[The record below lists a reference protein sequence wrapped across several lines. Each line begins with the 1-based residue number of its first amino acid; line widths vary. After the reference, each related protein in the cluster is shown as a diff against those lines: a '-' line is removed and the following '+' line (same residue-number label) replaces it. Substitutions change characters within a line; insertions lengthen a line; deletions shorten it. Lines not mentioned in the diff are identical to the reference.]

1 MAAKSAELNRLALR
15 EAKALQTGAL
25 HSASPLWTRAP
36 RRDDQGRAYGDFMLL
51 IPGLKQQSAAGKQAC
66 LIEVQRCLKPYDD
79 SIVYVDLNI
88 KLSLLWVSHK
98 PQPGIAATL
107 IRTIQQALPHA
118 RVIAA
123 DFNIQ
128 PEPERPAQRNWLQ
141 FFGLRLKTTL
151 KRLR

>member
-1 MAAKSAELNRLALR
+1 VAAKSAELKNLARR
-15 EAKALQTGAL
+15 EAKVLQTGAL

-36 RRDDQGRAYGDFMLL
+36 KRDEQGIAYSDFMLL

-66 LIEVQRCLKPYDD
+66 LTGVQQCLKPFDD
-79 SIVYVDLNI
+79 IVVYVDLNI

-98 PQPGIAATL
+98 PLPGIAATL
-107 IRTIQQALPHA
+107 VQAIQQALPEA

-128 PEPERPAQRNWLQ
+128 PEPESQPQRGWLGL
-141 FFGLRLKTTL
+141 FGLRLKSGL

>member
-1 MAAKSAELNRLALR
+1 LR

-25 HSASPLWTRAP
+25 HSASPLWARAP
-36 RRDDQGRAYGDFMLL
+36 KRDEQGRAYGDFMCL

-66 LIEVQRCLKPYDD
+66 LIDVQHCLKPFGD
-79 SIVYVDLNI
+79 IVVFVDLNI
-88 KLSLLWVSHK
+88 RLSLLWVSHK

-107 IRTIQQALPHA
+107 VQAIQQAVPQA

-128 PEPERPAQRNWLQ
+128 PEPEKQLQHSWLGL
-141 FFGLRLKTTL
+141 FGLSLKTTL

>member
-1 MAAKSAELNRLALR
+1 VAATSVELKKLARR
-15 EAKALQTGAL
+15 EAKSLQISAL
-25 HSASPLWTRAP
+25 HSASPLWARAP
-36 RRDDQGRAYGDFMLL
+36 RRDEQGIAYADFMLL

-66 LIEVQRCLKPYDD
+66 LIEVQQCLKPFDD
-79 SIVYVDLNI
+79 IVVFVDLNI

-107 IRTIQQALPHA
+107 VQAIQQALPEA

-123 DFNIQ
+123 DFNTRPE
-128 PEPERPAQRNWLQ
+128 PEPERQRSWLSL
-141 FFGLRLKTTL
+141 FGLSLKTTL